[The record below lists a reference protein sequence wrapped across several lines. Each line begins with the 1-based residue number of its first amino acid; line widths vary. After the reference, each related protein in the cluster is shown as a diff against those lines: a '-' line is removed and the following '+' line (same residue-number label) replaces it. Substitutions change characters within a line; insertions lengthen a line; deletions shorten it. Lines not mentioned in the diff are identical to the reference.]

1 MQNLLLAAG
10 LGLRSEGKK
19 LLLPY
24 RGAPLVH
31 HAVQQSLLADLF
43 TVVVTGYRADEVRAA
58 IEDLACDTL
67 LIVHNP
73 DYEQGQGTSTR
84 VGACHLREAESF
96 FISLSDMPLIE
107 ARHYRH
113 LARYATHAA
122 VRPRYKGRLGH
133 PVLLP
138 PSFLSIIKNQDGPFA
153 MRSLLSSY
161 EVQAID
167 VEDEAYILDID
178 TLDEYRALV
187 ASGRPPQSP
196 PS

>member
-1 MQNLLLAAG
+1 M
-10 LGLRSEGKK
+10 
-19 LLLPY
+19 
-24 RGAPLVH
+24 VH

-43 TVVVTGYRADEVRAA
+43 TVVVTGYRADEVRSA
-58 IEDLACDTL
+58 IEDLACDKL

-73 DYEQGQGTSTR
+73 DYEQGQGISTR
-84 VGACHLREAESF
+84 IGACHLREGESF

-113 LARYATHAA
+113 LACFATHEA
-122 VRPRYKGRLGH
+122 VRPRYKGRMGH
-133 PVLLP
+133 PVLLSP
-138 PSFLSIIKNQDGPFA
+138 PFLSIIKNQDGPFT

-161 EVQAID
+161 EVQAINM
-167 VEDEAYILDID
+167 EEETYILDID
-178 TLDEYRALV
+178 TLDEYRALI